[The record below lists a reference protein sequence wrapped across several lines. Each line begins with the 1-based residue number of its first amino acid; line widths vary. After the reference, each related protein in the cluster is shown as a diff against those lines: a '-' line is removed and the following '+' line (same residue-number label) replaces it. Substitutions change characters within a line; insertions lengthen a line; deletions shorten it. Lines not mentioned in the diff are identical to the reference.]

1 MVGIE
6 PSLSS
11 LFNEA
16 VIERHIEV
24 AMENDPPSARRTR
37 RANLRF
43 IARALKMPLFPEP
56 SPIGRKG
63 PAAPYSPGE
72 IEAYFTFARSQITA
86 RRRNIEAMLCLGLGA
101 GLDGVD
107 MRYVT
112 GRHVFSRSGG
122 LVVVVEGAGLASCPC
137 FTRYQELLCSCAE
150 FSGGSYMVGGFA
162 PTRKN
167 VTTPVLAR
175 ASGGIGLKRLSVSRL
190 RSTWIA
196 EHLEHLG
203 LHGLLYAAGLK
214 YSQRLFDLAGH
225 VPSMSE
231 PELVACSGDLMS
243 SRLSRLESVLKD
255 SGVAAMLEAAIP
267 TAGPSRQLRAHAV
280 LVGILLSISTAKV
293 AHLAS
298 SYRALCDLP
307 VPDQIRLGVA
317 RHSRNGLK
325 IATYRQFEHSF
336 SLK

>member
-1 MVGIE
+1 MYIYIMIESGQALALRAIATWSPEKRSVQATEFAKRVVAEVAPSGPPRARALLLACSAFVDWGLLVGIE

-16 VIERHIEV
+16 VIERHIET
-24 AMENDPPSARRTR
+24 AMENDPPSCRRTR

-43 IARALKMPLFPEP
+43 IARALKMPLWPEP
-56 SPIGRKG
+56 SPIAREG
-63 PAAPYSPGE
+63 PAAPYSPSE
-72 IEAYFTFARSQITA
+72 IEAYFALARCQITA

-112 GRHVFSRSGG
+112 GRHVATRSGG
-122 LVVVVEGAGLASCPC
+122 LVVIVEGTRVRVVPVLA
-137 FTRYQELLCSCAE
+137 RYQELLCLCAE
-150 FSGGSYMVGGFA
+150 FSGDSYMVGGCA

-175 ASGGIGLKRLSVSRL
+175 ASGGVGLERLSVSRL

-214 YSQRLFDLAGH
+214 YSQRLFDLAGY
-225 VPSMSE
+225 VPAMSE
-231 PELVACSGDLMS
+231 SELVALLG
-243 SRLSRLESVLKD
+243 
-255 SGVAAMLEAAIP
+255 
-267 TAGPSRQLRAHAV
+267 GPNE
-280 LVGILLSISTAKV
+280 
-293 AHLAS
+293 LA
-298 SYRALCDLP
+298 P
-307 VPDQIRLGVA
+307 
-317 RHSRNGLK
+317 
-325 IATYRQFEHSF
+325 
-336 SLK
+336 

>member
-1 MVGIE
+1 MYIYIMIESGQALALEAIATWTPKQRTVQATEFAKRVVAEVGPSGPPRARALLGACSAFADWGLMVGIE

-24 AMENDPPSARRTR
+24 AMADDPPSARRTR

-56 SPIGRKG
+56 SPIGRNG

-72 IEAYFTFARSQITA
+72 IEAYFALARCQVTA
-86 RRRNIEAMLCLGLGA
+86 RRRNMEAMLCLGLGA

-112 GRHVFSRSGG
+112 GDHVVARSGG
-122 LVVVVEGAGLASCPC
+122 LVVVVEGSRSRVVPVL
-137 FTRYQELLCSCAE
+137 TRYQELLCVCAE

-175 ASGGIGLKRLSVSRL
+175 ASGGVGLKRLSVSRL

-203 LHGLLYAAGLK
+203 LHGSLYAAGLK
-214 YSQRLFDLAGH
+214 YSQRVFDLAGN
-225 VPSMSE
+225 VASMSE
-231 PELVACSGDLMS
+231 PELV
-243 SRLSRLESVLKD
+243 VL
-255 SGVAAMLEAAIP
+255 
-267 TAGPSRQLRAHAV
+267 
-280 LVGILLSISTAKV
+280 
-293 AHLAS
+293 
-298 SYRALCDLP
+298 
-307 VPDQIRLGVA
+307 LG
-317 RHSRNGLK
+317 R
-325 IATYRQFEHSF
+325 
-336 SLK
+336 